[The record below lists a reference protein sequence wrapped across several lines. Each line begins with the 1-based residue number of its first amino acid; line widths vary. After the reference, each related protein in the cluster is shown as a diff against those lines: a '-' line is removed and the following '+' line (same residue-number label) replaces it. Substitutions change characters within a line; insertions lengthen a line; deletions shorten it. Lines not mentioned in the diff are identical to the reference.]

1 MKPDGYDPKNDLSAS
16 IRFMGSILDKSTS
29 FTQHIDSQV
38 NILIGLSSAIFAFSV
53 TKITGNDSIVF
64 LILGLFAS
72 VSTIIGLLAIHPPRS
87 MRKRGQRESL
97 MYNKKINSFD
107 SPAEYKNRLEKLLGD
122 PAAITEQYAL
132 EIYNM
137 NKFYYR
143 PKRALY
149 KWSRNMFLMGIA
161 LSIVVFLLEAWF
173 KF

>member
-1 MKPDGYDPKNDLSAS
+1 MKPDIQDPRDGLSNS
-16 IRFMGSILDKSTS
+16 IRFLSNILDKSTA

-38 NILIGLSSAIFAFSV
+38 NILIGLSSLVFAFSA
-53 TKITGNDSIVF
+53 TKMTGDNSTVF

-72 VSTIIGLLAIHPPRS
+72 VSTVISLLAIHPPRS

-107 SPAEYKNRLEKLLGD
+107 TPAEYKKRLKDVLGNED
-122 PAAITEQYAL
+122 AITEQYAL

-149 KWSRNMFLMGIA
+149 KLARNIFLAGIVF
-161 LSIVVFLLEAWF
+161 SIVAFLLEGWVRR
-173 KF
+173 